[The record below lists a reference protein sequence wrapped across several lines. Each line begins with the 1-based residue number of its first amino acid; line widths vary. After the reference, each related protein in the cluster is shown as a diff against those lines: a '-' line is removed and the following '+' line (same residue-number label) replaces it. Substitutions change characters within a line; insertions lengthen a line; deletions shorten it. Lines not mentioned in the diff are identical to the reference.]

1 MFVKGMDGT
10 VGMGHKKARRACAVR
25 ALRTSSDDSGNHRWR
40 ILVGWRSLNKIFNVL
55 NIKVFFRIQLS
66 VVYLNVYQLKDL
78 RFRNLAPAETTNRLE
93 FCYA

>member
-40 ILVGWRSLNKIFNVL
+40 ILGWRPCNWWGRWLCLLGILIFCGEG
-55 NIKVFFRIQLS
+55 KAQKEWR
-66 VVYLNVYQLKDL
+66 
-78 RFRNLAPAETTNRLE
+78 
-93 FCYA
+93 